1 MSLIDRAVN
10 RIIRPLGLQRR
21 PMPHGQTAA
30 ILAGLGFRPGH
41 VIDVGAHQG
50 GWTRA
55 ARHFFPDARY
65 TLFEPQADLHA
76 AMADLAA
83 LPGVRLVVSGAGPRT
98 GISRFAVHERSDSR
112 SFAFDSG
119 HAQAMGWKEIELPIV
134 RLDEFVRRE
143 GLPQPELIKI
153 DAEGWDL
160 EVVEGASGLL
170 GGVEV
175 VYLEAS
181 VLHQALPNT
190 VAESCRFMAGKG
202 FSLFDITDPIRTT
215 KDRLLLVVELV
226 FIRDGG
232 AVQRAVLERLPRN
245 FRAPAN
251 AGS

>member
-1 MSLIDRAVN
+1 MSLVDRALN
-10 RIIRPLGLQRR
+10 RVLRPLGLQRR

-30 ILAGLGFRPGH
+30 ILSGLGFRPVH

-55 ARHFFPDARY
+55 ARHFFPEARY
-65 TLFEPQADLHA
+65 TLFEPQEELHRN
-76 AMADLAA
+76 MADLAA

-98 GISRFAVHERSDSR
+98 GVSRFAVHERSDSR
-112 SFAFDSG
+112 SFAFDSR
-119 HAQAMGWKEIELPIV
+119 HAQAMGWKEIELPTV
-134 RLDEFVRRE
+134 RIDEFVRTE
-143 GLPQPELIKI
+143 GLPAPDLIKI

-160 EVVEGASGLL
+160 EVVEGASGCL

-175 VYLEAS
+175 IYLEAS

-190 VAESCRFMAGKG
+190 VTRSCRFMAERG

-215 KDRLLLVVELV
+215 KDKLLLVVELV

-232 AVQRAVLERLPRN
+232 RVHQAVLERLPRN
-245 FRAPAN
+245 FRPPS
-251 AGS
+251 AGA